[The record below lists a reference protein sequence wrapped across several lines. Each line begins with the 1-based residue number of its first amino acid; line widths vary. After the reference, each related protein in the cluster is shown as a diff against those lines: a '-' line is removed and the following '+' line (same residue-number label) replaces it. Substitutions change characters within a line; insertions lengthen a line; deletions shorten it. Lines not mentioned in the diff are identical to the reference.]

1 MAYNKKYSLPLF
13 CLYAEQV
20 MSLFFHSD
28 RPGIVYARTWHL
40 RHLVTKS
47 T

>member
-13 CLYAEQV
+13 RSNADGTNY
-20 MSLFFHSD
+20 SFFHSD